1 MGLSDPLLYVSEW
14 SAFVM
19 TGLQTGR
26 YGAENFTLSIC
37 HGPLFLWSPF
47 RYKKWPLNT
56 RAWEPAFTFTP
67 APTLTSTEPKKKV
80 CVQGG
85 GGGVRF
91 AAPALT
97 FSASSRLWCLTDYTK
112 APAPSPE
119 SFFGSPPHQ
128 PLLTSPA
135 FHAFGGALPMATSSS
150 AAPGPSRSRP
160 LHPPNPTVNTAG
172 PACLEDARDFS
183 QSSKERCT
191 MDRASLRGNEGG
203 ESTAPHWDAKGSLA
217 KWKPQSD
224 KGLSRLMWRWVKSLV
239 NANLGLVQ

>member
-1 MGLSDPLLYVSEW
+1 MKRICDDRP
-14 SAFVM
+14 AN
-19 TGLQTGR
+19 R
-26 YGAENFTLSIC
+26 AENFTLSIC

-56 RAWEPAFTFTP
+56 RAWEPVFTFTP
-67 APTLTSTEPKKKV
+67 APTLTSTEPKKV
-80 CVQGG
+80 CVWG

-119 SFFGSPPHQ
+119 SFFGSPRTNPCWPHRHSM
-128 PLLTSPA
+128 PL
-135 FHAFGGALPMATSSS
+135 GGPSHGYLFLSC
-150 AAPGPSRSRP
+150 PGPSRSRP

-183 QSSKERCT
+183 QSAKERCT

-203 ESTAPHWDAKGSLA
+203 EGTALHWDAKGSLA
-217 KWKPQSD
+217 KQKPHKVTKASPGWCGD
-224 KGLSRLMWRWVKSLV
+224 G
-239 NANLGLVQ
+239 